1 MENVLEIIAWY
12 KNNFRD
18 LPWRKTQDP
27 YKIWLSE
34 IILQQTQIVQ
44 GLGYYERF
52 ISQYP
57 DIQALANAEQA
68 SVLKLWQGLGYYSR
82 ARNLHKTAQIIVNQ
96 YNGKFPE
103 DYPSILKLPG
113 IGPYTA
119 AAIMSFAFN
128 QPFACLDGNVFR
140 VLSRIYGIE
149 SPIDD
154 GKSRPQF
161 MAILDQWIQGQNP
174 RIFNNAIMEFGALM
188 CKPDLPKCHECPLSI
203 DCFAYKNNAVKSF
216 PVKSKSLKK
225 RNRWF
230 NYLLFKVDG
239 KMAMIKRHKKD
250 IWQHLYE
257 LPLIES
263 EREISENHI
272 LNQIES
278 VCINRIDKLEY
289 SGEFRHIL
297 THQIIQARFWTVHCE
312 SAVVFNDPNV
322 FWVNISDIQNYPV
335 SVLIEKFLVCL

>member
-18 LPWRKTQDP
+18 LPWRNTQDP

-34 IILQQTQIVQ
+34 IILQQTQVVQ

-52 ISQYP
+52 VSQYP
-57 DIQALANAEQA
+57 DIQDLASADQA

-96 YNGKFPE
+96 YDGKFPT
-103 DYPSILKLPG
+103 DYQSVVKLAG

-119 AAIMSFAFN
+119 AAIMSFAYN
-128 QPFACLDGNVFR
+128 QPFACLDGNVYR
-140 VLSRIYGIE
+140 VLSRIYGIK

-154 GKSRPQF
+154 NKSRPQF

-174 RIFNNAIMEFGALM
+174 RIFNNALMEFGALM
-188 CKPDLPKCHECPLSI
+188 CKPDQPKCNECPLSI
-203 DCFAYKNNAVKSF
+203 DCVAFKTNAVKSF
-216 PVKSKSLKK
+216 PVKAKSLKK
-225 RNRWF
+225 RIRWF
-230 NYLLFKVDG
+230 NYLLFQQDG
-239 KMAMIKRHKKD
+239 KLALVQRLQKD

-263 EREISENHI
+263 ENEISDAEI

-278 VCINRIDKLEY
+278 VCFNRIDQLEL
-289 SGEFRHIL
+289 SGQQKHIL
-297 THQIIQARFWTVHCE
+297 THQLIQARFWTVHCK
-312 SAVVFNDPNV
+312 SAIVFNDPKV
-322 FWVNISDIQNYPV
+322 FWVNLSDIQNYPV